1 MVGQVMRPHC
11 LTLEST
17 REPLEARMHH
27 IALGD
32 ISLSRLCY
40 GASITIEPE
49 PHETFFLVT
58 IPIRGKANFEHGGRQ
73 VVLNPGMA
81 AVLSPDDATRM
92 HWHSGNEQLI
102 LRLSR
107 ALVERTLV
115 GYTGQRLEKPLR
127 FDLAFS
133 WREAGPWPRLLEYLA
148 DCANH
153 RQLVQ
158 QKLVLEQIEQ
168 MVAATLLAAQ
178 RHTYSDFTQ
187 PRPAGVLPRHIKRAQ
202 EYMHSHVHEPITAE
216 ILAAEIGISAR
227 SIQSG
232 FKEFL
237 GCSPSQYLRGLR
249 LDRVRAELVSGVES
263 NVASAALRWGFDHMG
278 RFSTYYKQRFGESPR
293 QSLSRYH

>member
-1 MVGQVMRPHC
+1 MRPHC

-17 REPLEARMHH
+17 RERLEARMHH
-27 IALGD
+27 ITLGD
-32 ISLSRLCY
+32 ISLSRLSY

-58 IPIRGKANFEHGGRQ
+58 IPVRGQANFEHGGKQ

-107 ALVERTLV
+107 DLVERTLV
-115 GYTGQRLEKPLR
+115 GYTGQRLKTPLR
-127 FDLAFS
+127 FDLAFR

-153 RQLVQ
+153 RQVVQ
-158 QKLVLEQIEQ
+158 QKLVLEQLEQ

-202 EYMHSHVHEPITAE
+202 EYMQAHAHKQVTAE
-216 ILAAEIGISAR
+216 VLAAQTGISAR
-227 SIQSG
+227 SIQAG

-249 LDRVRAELVSGVES
+249 LDRVRSELASGAEH
-263 NVASAALRWGFDHMG
+263 NVAAAALRWGFEHMG

-293 QSLSRYH
+293 QTLSRYH